1 MTFSDLKDDVLRWM
15 NPIIH
20 PLEWTK
26 DNFAEREILSLV
38 HCLLFC
44 LERLDTVPVY
54 GAFFDFKS
62 LSRH

>member
-26 DNFAEREILSLV
+26 DNFAERDSV
-38 HCLLFC
+38 F
-44 LERLDTVPVY
+44 
-54 GAFFDFKS
+54 GS
-62 LSRH
+62 LSSFLPGTAGYCSCVWDFL